1 MGSPPQPGPRGYLSL
16 DRGTHW
22 ASKGLPIAGAESPPR
37 LPCTGPQS
45 SLQSGLVVARL
56 LYLQRK
62 VKQQRPPLIG
72 RVLHP
77 HLLGGWYF
85 AGFLGPSPLLGL
97 FHLSAPFAASFLGYW
112 HTAGLL
118 FPSTGALAP

>member
-56 LYLQRK
+56 RYLQRK

-77 HLLGGWYF
+77 HLLGGW
-85 AGFLGPSPLLGL
+85 
-97 FHLSAPFAASFLGYW
+97 
-112 HTAGLL
+112 
-118 FPSTGALAP
+118 